1 MKGLIRILM
10 IISIFTLSSSSIFAE
25 ESKKDVQ
32 EESVSVGVFPVRI
45 EQVTDDFYI
54 NLDYYDKY
62 PSYERLVDRQ
72 NHLNG
77 WSKFCS
83 IYGLVCAAVGGLDLG
98 LGIGEGD
105 GYIITLGALCATEGI
120 AVAAVGGNLRKK
132 RDKTREEITRINTIG
147 FPTSE
152 ISSGSVTFVP
162 IVNLLSDNSTHD
174 CAIGLGFKI
183 EF

>member
-1 MKGLIRILM
+1 MKGFRRILM
-10 IISIFTLSSSSIFAE
+10 IICIFMLSSLSLFAE
-25 ESKKDVQ
+25 GTKIDEQNESASLTVM
-32 EESVSVGVFPVRI
+32 STRI
-45 EQVTDDFYI
+45 ERVTDDFYI

-83 IYGLVCAAVGGLDLG
+83 IYGIICAAIGGFDLG

-105 GYIITLGALCATEGI
+105 GYVITMGALCATEGI
-120 AVAAVGGNLRKK
+120 VVSAVGGSLRKK

-162 IVNLLSDNSTHD
+162 TVNILSDNSSQD
-174 CAIGLGFKI
+174 RAIGIGFKI